1 MKSNEVLSMLGISRV
16 TLCRYV
22 KLGKIRVIE
31 LPNGYYSYNKEDVYK
46 LKGLDVKR
54 KKVIYARVSTSKQKK
69 ELENQIENITAY
81 VNKNGYGID
90 EVYSDIASGMNLDRK
105 GFTKLLS
112 AVMANEIDEVF
123 ISYKDRLARSDFDL
137 VSRLFSQYGTKI
149 NVINSSE
156 NKSAKEELLE
166 DLMSVIHS
174 FSMKACSKRRLAKKL
189 LEGQKCISLFLE

>member
-22 KLGKIRVIE
+22 KLGKIRVVE
-31 LPNGYYSYNKEDVYK
+31 LPNGYYSYNKEDVYR

-90 EVYSDIASGMNLDRK
+90 EVYSDIASGMILDRK

-123 ISYKDRLARSDFDL
+123 ISYKDRLALLDFNL
-137 VSRLFSQYGTKI
+137 VTRLFAQYGTKI
-149 NVINSSE
+149 TVINSSE
-156 NKSAKEELLE
+156 NKSAEEELFE

-174 FSMKACSKRRLAKKL
+174 FSMKADSKSRLAKKL
-189 LEGQKCISLFLE
+189 LGEKDANNA